1 MKIHDRIKALRE
13 DLRYSQYDL
22 AEKLNIS
29 QSAYLQIEKGKTEVT
44 ISRLTKLAE
53 AFGVPLIK
61 LLGIED
67 TALTSE
73 LHTQIDLLK
82 TRLNSLEELNK
93 YYLKYIN
100 QYEQLADYLFQKIDR
115 KMILI
120 TYEAK
125 ILTKKELGLYLKE
138 SEVDGVK
145 TVNLVLDYLD
155 HGTTKYQPYVSK
167 LLNERQIYMVL
178 YLLSR
183 DHSEEYNTLINM
195 FHIGILP
202 ENNLKRAL
210 HNRFNESYFTILEE
224 IREEAERLYPC
235 I

>member
-125 ILTKKELGLYLKE
+125 ILTKKELGPYLKE

>member
-125 ILTKKELGLYLKE
+125 ILTKKELGPYLKE

-183 DHSEEYNTLINM
+183 DYSEEYNTLINM

-224 IREEAERLYPC
+224 INSC
-235 I
+235 Q

>member
-1 MKIHDRIKALRE
+1 MELHERIKEKRE
-13 DLRYSQYDL
+13 DKRLSQNQL
-22 AEKLNIS
+22 AESLS
-29 QSAYLQIEKGKTEVT
+29 MSYQSYWKIENGKTELT
-44 ISRLTKLAE
+44 ISRLRQISAILGISLSE
-53 AFGVPLIK
+53 

-125 ILTKKELGLYLKE
+125 ILTKKELGPYLKE